1 MGKDSYRLMITSL
14 YEGDSRDSVEY
25 YYAKEGEKN
34 MYCDAL
40 LSAEASSKYILAN
53 YRIDEIV
60 TLGSKTTFDP
70 GDEIV
75 QMVLREGSTFYSSDI
90 KSIPGGPRDFPWG
103 PT

>member
-1 MGKDSYRLMITSL
+1 MVQTKGDRKMGKDSYRLMITSL

-60 TLGSKTTFDP
+60 TLGSIWEYQTT
-70 GDEIV
+70 
-75 QMVLREGSTFYSSDI
+75 
-90 KSIPGGPRDFPWG
+90 
-103 PT
+103 